1 MTEQTVAFVFPA
13 FANDYSEHPGSKLHG
28 FHDRFE
34 TLLETARKTVE
45 PELAGFNFE
54 TRNFLED
61 ELLTQFVTYIYSCAA
76 ADVLKD
82 SGLKPCCTAGYS
94 MGIYAALYHSGS
106 IDFTDGLRLIRMAH
120 QSILK
125 YTTGRNYSMGTLI
138 GLEKTD
144 ILRIMDKTG
153 KDLEI
158 TNQNSPYAFV
168 ISGAEDQVMQA
179 LETARDE
186 GALHTRQLNVKT
198 PYHAGFLRDAAN
210 DFGKAALEVTV
221 TTPSLPV
228 VSVINAAILKNDKAI
243 REELTNNL
251 FHHLNWY
258 GTLKTILDMGVKTLV
273 ECGPSKGLVKN
284 ARFVEGDFRFLS
296 LDARLG

>member
-1 MTEQTVAFVFPA
+1 LAEHTVAFVFPA
-13 FANDYSEHPGSKLHG
+13 FANDYSEHPGSRLHG
-28 FHDRFE
+28 FSDLFQKHLD
-34 TLLETARKTVE
+34 TARKTAE
-45 PELAGFNFE
+45 PELTGFDFE
-54 TRNFLED
+54 TRNFLDD

-76 ADVLKD
+76 SDVLQN
-82 SGLKPCCTAGYS
+82 SGLKPSCTSGYS

-106 IDFTDGLRLIRMAH
+106 IDFTDGLRLIRMAY
-120 QSILK
+120 QCILK
-125 YTTGRNYSMGTLI
+125 YTTGKSYSMGTLI
-138 GLEKTD
+138 GLEKKD

-153 KDLEI
+153 NDLEI

-168 ISGAEDQVMQA
+168 ISGAEDQVMRA
-179 LETARDE
+179 LETAREE
-186 GALHTRQLNVKT
+186 GALHTRQLNVRT

-210 DFGKAALEVTV
+210 DFAKAVLEIPI
-221 TTPSLPV
+221 TTPSVPM
-228 VSVINAAILKNDKAI
+228 VSVINATVLKNAEAV

-258 GTLKTILDMGVKTLV
+258 GTLKTILGMGVKNLI

>member
-1 MTEQTVAFVFPA
+1 MAEHTVAFVFPA

-28 FHDRFE
+28 FSDLFQKHLD
-34 TLLETARKTVE
+34 TARKTAE
-45 PELAGFNFE
+45 PELTGFDFE
-54 TRNFLED
+54 TRNFLDD

-76 ADVLKD
+76 SDVLMN
-82 SGLKPCCTAGYS
+82 SGLKPSCTSGYS

-106 IDFTDGLRLIRMAH
+106 IDFTDGLRLIRMAY

-125 YTTGRNYSMGTLI
+125 YTTGRSYSMGTLI
-138 GLEKTD
+138 GLEKKD

-153 KDLEI
+153 NNLEI

-168 ISGAEDQVMQA
+168 ISGAEDQVMRA
-179 LETARDE
+179 LETAREE

-210 DFGKAALEVTV
+210 DFAKAVLEIPI
-221 TTPSLPV
+221 TTPSVPM
-228 VSVINAAILKNDKAI
+228 VSVINATVLKNAEAV

-258 GTLKTILDMGVKTLV
+258 GTLKTILGMGVKTLI